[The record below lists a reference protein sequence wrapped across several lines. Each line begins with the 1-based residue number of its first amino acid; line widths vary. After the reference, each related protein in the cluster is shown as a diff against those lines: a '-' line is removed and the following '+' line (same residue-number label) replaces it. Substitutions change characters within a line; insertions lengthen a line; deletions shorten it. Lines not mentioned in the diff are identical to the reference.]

1 MGRLSTALCAVL
13 FVFAFAAVTAQAQEV
28 TIGYQQIYNPWK
40 VAIVDGKFEKATRT
54 KIKWV
59 GFDSGAKVIDAMAS
73 GDVQIAVA
81 GSSAIAAGV
90 SRGVDIELF
99 WIVENIGSAEALVV
113 RNGSGIEKP
122 ADLNG
127 KEIAT
132 PFMSTS
138 HYQLIYYLKHKNVD
152 NAHLLDMQPNA
163 IAAAWK
169 RGDIDAA
176 FVWGPALARIRK
188 TGKVLITSGEI
199 AALGE
204 PTFDGMVVNKSFA
217 KAHPD
222 FMVAFVKTVAAADKV
237 YRTNPDSFGPDSENA
252 RKIAKMVGGA
262 PKEVK
267 PALELYEFL
276 TLKQQASR
284 EWLGGG
290 AARAL
295 HDDAEFLKQQK
306 KIDRLLPDYG
316 AVVTDEYVKK
326 ALWSGRSGRALGTK
340 SAAP

>member
-1 MGRLSTALCAVL
+1 MGKLLTALCAGLVL
-13 FVFAFAAVTAQAQEV
+13 SAFAAVTAQAQEV

-40 VAIVDGKFEKATRT
+40 VAIVDGKFEKATGA

-81 GSSAIAAGV
+81 GSSSIAAGV
-90 SRGVDIELF
+90 SRGLDIELF

-113 RNGSGIEKP
+113 RNGAGIEKP

-132 PFMSTS
+132 PFLSTS
-138 HYQLIYYLKHKNVD
+138 HYQLMYYLRRKNVD

-176 FVWGPALARIRK
+176 FVWGPALARIKK
-188 TGKVLITSGEI
+188 TGKVLTTSGEI

-217 KAHPD
+217 KAHPE
-222 FMVAFVKTVAAADKV
+222 FMVEFVKTVASADKV
-237 YRTNPDSFGPDSENA
+237 YRTNPDSFGPDSVNA
-252 RKIAKMVGGA
+252 RKIVKMVGGA
-262 PKEVK
+262 PNEVK
-267 PALELYEFL
+267 PTLGLYEFL
-276 TLKQQASR
+276 TLKQQASK

-295 HDDAEFLKQQK
+295 HDAAEFLKEQR
-306 KIDRLLPDYG
+306 KIDRLLPDYH
-316 AVVTDEYVKK
+316 AVVTDEYVMK
-326 ALWSGRSGRALGTK
+326 ALGSGRSSRSLGTK
-340 SAAP
+340 SATP